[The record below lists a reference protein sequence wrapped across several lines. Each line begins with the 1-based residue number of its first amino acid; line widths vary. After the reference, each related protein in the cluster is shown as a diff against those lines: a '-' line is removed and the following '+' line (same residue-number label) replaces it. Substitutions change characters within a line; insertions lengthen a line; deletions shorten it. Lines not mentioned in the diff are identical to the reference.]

1 MEELNIFSEVE
12 IRDYN
17 ELESTFLKSA
27 SILKRDYLNDLTSF
41 HVKPLAKDIEQKKMS
56 EYVRF
61 FNITKLVYNKEESF
75 IEKLTT
81 VARAAHI
88 CGYSLVTM
96 IKCDGQK
103 TSFWIGSVNKSNDT
117 GMTGIMSDTLKGSI
131 DGNFQG
137 TKTRLIDNDFVNKN
151 LNDLSRYSVVSA
163 VSNVASLRDDK
174 HEIDKYIQGIEK
186 LIDSLHY
193 KKYSLI
199 TIADPISNNEK
210 SIVQDSLEQLYSQLS
225 GFARTEMTMNENS
238 SVANSEQYT
247 KSFSNT
253 IGTNTSVSQSHTNQT
268 GWSSSDSYTEGK
280 STNPGAV
287 AVAVAGAAAIGLT
300 VATGGLGAVAG
311 AAVAGTAISS
321 TMAAG
326 AIGAGAITS
335 AGSVAG
341 GLIGT
346 KTKSRTNSQSE
357 SGSQS
362 DSTSRQEGK
371 NENYTNGETKSNTL
385 SKTLGSGRTLA
396 FTVENRT
403 VKGLLDN
410 IDTQIERLKDCGSYG
425 AFSACT
431 YILSEDIN
439 VNMLA
444 SSLFNALISGK
455 DSNIQVAKVN
465 SWGVDGSAD
474 DEADAARV
482 ISYISKLTH
491 PRFRAINSD
500 MEFTPASLVSGK
512 ELSIQLGF
520 PKRSIQGLSVVYKVP
535 FGRNVI
541 SATSVKRPLTIGKIY
556 NLGLLDSGIV
566 NLDIDSLN
574 SHLFVTGSTGT
585 GKSNTIYKMLEQIT
599 CIDSDIHFMVIEPAK
614 GEYKHA
620 FYKHKRIQ
628 TEVYGTNPKK
638 TKLLRIN
645 PFSFPEDIHVLE
657 HIDRIVEIL
666 NVCWPMY
673 AAMPAILKN
682 AVIKS
687 YEKCG
692 WDITN
697 SYFPGKENVYPCF
710 ADVLDCINEVLNSSA
725 FSEENKG
732 DYIGALCTR
741 VESLTSGINGQIF
754 NSDELT
760 DDQLFNENVIVDL
773 SRVGAVET
781 KSLIMG
787 MLVMKLQEYRISSE
801 MKPNQ
806 ALQHII
812 VLEEAHNLLKKTSTE
827 QSADSGN
834 LVGKSVEMITNAI
847 AEMRTYGE
855 GFFIVD
861 QAPNLLDEATI
872 RNTNTKIVFRLPEEQ
887 DREAVGKS
895 MALTD
900 EQILELSKLE
910 KGCAAVYQNDWE
922 EAVLCQFEQYHK
934 DYNDY
939 SLDEEMFKYSFSE
952 KMMTQSEIKKNILRA
967 VLDTTVHESHGF
979 EKDNIIKLDKMIS
992 QAAINYELKKKIS
1005 RMIQDGK
1012 KHSLMEVS
1020 GIVTSLYPCV
1030 GVIEKAKNAG
1040 DIEEWNDSIICNT
1053 DPELRLMSKW
1063 YMDTFVQCVL
1073 LSQVKKEP
1081 EFERYAEKW
1090 VQCMKEVK

>member
-1 MEELNIFSEVE
+1 MEDITTFSEVE
-12 IRDYN
+12 IREYS
-17 ELESTFLKSA
+17 ELEAAFLKSA
-27 SILKRDYLNDLTSF
+27 SILKRDYLNELTAF
-41 HVKPLAKDIEQKKMS
+41 QVKELSEELRDKKMS
-56 EYVRF
+56 EYVQF
-61 FNITKLVYNKEESF
+61 FDVTKLVYNKEESF

-81 VARAAHI
+81 IARAAHI
-88 CGYSLVTM
+88 CGYSVVT
-96 IKCDGQK
+96 IVKSDGRK
-103 TSFWIGSVNKSNDT
+103 TSFWIGSVNKSTDKS
-117 GMTGIMSDTLKGSI
+117 MTGIMSDTLKGSI
-131 DGNFQG
+131 EGNFQG
-137 TKTRLIDNDFVNKN
+137 TQIKLVDNDTVNSN
-151 LNDLSRYSVVSA
+151 LEKFNEYSVVSS
-163 VSNVASLRDDK
+163 VSNIASLRDEDQ
-174 HEIDKYIQGIEK
+174 EIDKYIQGIEK
-186 LIDSLHY
+186 LIDALHD
-193 KKYSLI
+193 KVYSLI

-225 GFARTEMTMNENS
+225 GFASTEMSMNENS
-238 SVANSEQYT
+238 SVANSEQYS
-247 KSFSNT
+247 KSFSHT
-253 IGTNTSVSQSHTNQT
+253 IGTNTSISQSHTNQT
-268 GWSSSDSYTEGK
+268 GWSTSDSYTEGK
-280 STNPGAV
+280 TSNLGAV
-287 AVAVAGAAAIGLT
+287 AVAVAGVAAVGLT

-321 TMAAG
+321 GAVAG
-326 AIGAGAITS
+326 AVGAGAITA
-335 AGSVAG
+335 AGSAAG

-346 KTKSRTNSQSE
+346 KSKSKTTSQSE

-362 DSTSRQEGK
+362 DTTSKQEGK
-371 NENYTNGETKSNTL
+371 NENYTDGETNSTSL
-385 SKTLGSGRTLA
+385 SKTIGSGRTLS
-396 FTVENRT
+396 FTVENRA
-403 VKGLLDN
+403 VKSILDN
-410 IDTQIERLKDCGSYG
+410 IDSQIERLKVCGSYG
-425 AFSACT
+425 SFSSCT

-465 SWGVDGSAD
+465 SWGLEGTKE
-474 DEADAARV
+474 DEADVSRV

-491 PRFRAINSD
+491 PRFIALNSD

-541 SATSVKRPLTIGKIY
+541 SASKVKKPLSIGQIY
-556 NLGLLDSGIV
+556 NLGLLDSGDIK
-566 NLDIDSLN
+566 LDIDSLN
-574 SHLFVTGSTGT
+574 SHMFVAGSTGT
-585 GKSNTIYKMLEQIT
+585 GKSNTIYKLLEQIT
-599 CIDSDIHFMVIEPAK
+599 KVDSNINFMVVEPAK

-620 FYKHKRIQ
+620 FYKHPYIH

-638 TKLLRIN
+638 SKLVKIN

-697 SYFPGKENVYPCF
+697 SYMPGKEIIYPCF
-710 ADVLDCINEVLNSSA
+710 ADVLESINEILDSSA
-725 FSEENKG
+725 FSDDNKG
-732 DYIGALCTR
+732 DYTGALCTR
-741 VESLTSGINGQIF
+741 VESLTTGINGQIF
-754 NSDELT
+754 TSDELT
-760 DDQLFNENVIVDL
+760 NEELFDENVIIDL

-787 MLVMKLQEYRISSE
+787 ILVMKLQEYRTSSE
-801 MKPNQ
+801 LKPNQ
-806 ALQHII
+806 SLRHIM

-827 QSADSGN
+827 QSADSSN

-861 QAPNLLDEATI
+861 QAPNLLDTAAI
-872 RNTNTKIVFRLPEEQ
+872 RNTNTKIVLRLPEEQ
-887 DREAVGKS
+887 DREVVGKS
-895 MALTD
+895 MALSD

-934 DYNDY
+934 NYTDH
-939 SLDEEMFKYSFSE
+939 SLDDELFEYQYSG
-952 KMMTQSEIKKNILRA
+952 KVLTQSEMKKIILKSLLDSTVKDISNLEKENIGKIERVLSQVSIGYNLKKQIKNIIN
-967 VLDTTVHESHGF
+967 D
-979 EKDNIIKLDKMIS
+979 EK
-992 QAAINYELKKKIS
+992 
-1005 RMIQDGK
+1005 R
-1012 KHSLMEVS
+1012 HSLGDIS
-1020 GIVTSLYPCV
+1020 GIITSLYSCD
-1030 GVIEKAKNAG
+1030 GAIEKAKNALNV
-1040 DIEEWNDSIICNT
+1040 EEWNESIICAI

-1063 YMDTFVQCVL
+1063 YMNTLIQCIL
-1073 LSQVKKEP
+1073 LNEVKKDP
-1081 EFERYAEKW
+1081 EFESYVEKW
-1090 VQCMKEVK
+1090 AQYMKGVV